1 MRNILKLQITT
12 KEYKHEKAIS
22 VDFTD
27 NQIIKWCLYLCL
39 LKENLIKSITLID
52 EKGTLKLKIKYES
65 SLPFSYRGKV
75 FWHQDRVELHITTN
89 ELEYWMHFFLK
100 YYRDGRGEVPFISTD
115 ISANKSNTTKGLML
129 YFKVPKVV
137 KPISEEQLRR
147 KLGF

>member
-1 MRNILKLQITT
+1 
-12 KEYKHEKAIS
+12 
-22 VDFTD
+22 
-27 NQIIKWCLYLCL
+27 
-39 LKENLIKSITLID
+39 
-52 EKGTLKLKIKYES
+52 
-65 SLPFSYRGKV
+65 
-75 FWHQDRVELHITTN
+75 LHITTN